1 MLAPLATSL
10 VQPVIFSILKGIS
23 GRGVRRAGRGYTIK
37 IFSSTPSFKQYKITN
52 YFNNDP
58 KFNGVFLRKNL
69 HRIKDEAYVINL
81 DHKNSKGTHWVSL
94 FIDRNIALYF
104 DSFAIEYIPLDVLN
118 KIKDNYSQ
126 YL

>member
-1 MLAPLATSL
+1 MEEELKEQEEDIRLKFL
-10 VQPVIFSILKGIS
+10 VP
-23 GRGVRRAGRGYTIK
+23 RH
-37 IFSSTPSFKQYKITN
+37 PSNNIEITN

-81 DHKNSKGTHWVSL
+81 DNKNSKGTHWVSL

-118 KIKDNYSQ
+118 KIKDNYSK